1 MADIGASPS
10 VGTIARRCVRH
21 DTVLCNAE
29 GDFWGGRLA
38 RGWGTARWRRAPLGA
53 VAVRALASRRGGHAD
68 RDLPGRFRLSLVRP
82 RPEQPVR
89 RPAMA
94 RDDQR
99 YRLYRPAPALV
110 GRRALLRSRIQ
121 SGLRLE
127 PLAWRR

>member
-53 VAVRALASRRGGHAD
+53 VAVRALASRRGGHAARRRGGGRQLPGAECRCRTRTRGLEPALPAD

-82 RPEQPVR
+82 RPE
-89 RPAMA
+89 
-94 RDDQR
+94 
-99 YRLYRPAPALV
+99 
-110 GRRALLRSRIQ
+110 
-121 SGLRLE
+121 
-127 PLAWRR
+127 